1 VRWSQAV
8 AGANHITINTEGQT
22 AFIKIKENYQYVHL
36 HGEKEL
42 DEILSEEAERLLL
55 PMIYKCKRHQKQQ
68 FSTKHNIVL
77 LAQENS

>member
-42 DEILSEEAERLLL
+42 NEILSEEA
-55 PMIYKCKRHQKQQ
+55 
-68 FSTKHNIVL
+68 
-77 LAQENS
+77 